1 MGMIPVSS
9 ENAAELADRYMG
21 TKYDII
27 KSVAD
32 ALPWLVNL
40 LTNLTQANEDYLLM
54 QVGLARSE
62 EILTEITSIYG
73 SMEEIQA
80 VAEYVETTQNNI
92 EASIFDMGYN
102 LIRTQAIVATH
113 HTFV

>member
-1 MGMIPVSS
+1 MGLIPVSS

-32 ALPWLVNL
+32 ALPWLTSMLADLN
-40 LTNLTQANEDYLLM
+40 QANADYLLM
-54 QVGLARSE
+54 QIGLARSE
-62 EILTEITSIYG
+62 VILSEITTIYG
-73 SMEEIQA
+73 SMEQIQA
-80 VAEYVETTQNNI
+80 VADYVETTQNNI